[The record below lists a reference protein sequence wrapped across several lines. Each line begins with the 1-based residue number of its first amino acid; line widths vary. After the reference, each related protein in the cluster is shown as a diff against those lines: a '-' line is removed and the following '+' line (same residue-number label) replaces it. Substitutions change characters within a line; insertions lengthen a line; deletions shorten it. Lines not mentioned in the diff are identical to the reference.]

1 MKLNCKDLMF
11 LIPVHIDS
19 IERIENIL
27 AICKNISRLDT
38 RILICEV
45 NYFNNHILEKLIA
58 KEHSISYVFF
68 EDRDPIFHRTRY
80 INEAVKYINTPFV
93 AIWDSDVVVDNIQ
106 ITNSLEALRNNNYDI
121 SFPFDGD
128 FFDVDKIFREQFLKT
143 NNIKLLKSYKRYLK
157 LLYGKNF
164 VGGGILVNK
173 ERYIDGG
180 LENER
185 FYGWGPEDLD
195 RFKKWKHLGY
205 NIHRSEGCMFHLW
218 HPRDENGM
226 FRSNLQRSLCNM
238 YLNDT
243 MYSSKNELTKQLR

>member
-1 MKLNCKDLMF
+1 M
-11 LIPVHIDS
+11 
-19 IERIENIL
+19 
-27 AICKNISRLDT
+27 
-38 RILICEV
+38 
-45 NYFNNHILEKLIA
+45 
-58 KEHSISYVFF
+58 
-68 EDRDPIFHRTRY
+68 
-80 INEAVKYINTPFV
+80 
-93 AIWDSDVVVDNIQ
+93 
-106 ITNSLEALRNNNYDI
+106 RNNNYDI